1 MRGRATF
8 GASRRRPAAIAA
20 AATAAALLLSP
31 TQAGAVVTF
40 GSNLNSTANASVTGA
55 AETATIGS
63 LPVLNQE
70 PGGVT
75 SPIDGVIVRWRIK
88 MGALTI
94 AVTPRVVRPGAS
106 QSATG
111 GGTGETV
118 VPAVSQVSVFP
129 TRLPVRAGDG
139 IGVDFNGT
147 MGSLTSL
154 ASTVGASEFS
164 WQPPLQDGA
173 PPATGNSTADREDLF
188 NADVEPD
195 CDSDGFGD
203 ETQDPSVDGCS
214 PPPPD
219 TTAPDTTITKRP
231 KDKTKKKQATFE
243 FTANEAGATFGCSL
257 DGAAFAPCTS
267 PDTLKVKKGKHNFQ
281 VRARDAAGNV
291 DPTEAVD
298 SWKVKKKRRK

>member
-1 MRGRATF
+1 M
-8 GASRRRPAAIAA
+8 
-20 AATAAALLLSP
+20 
-31 TQAGAVVTF
+31 TF

-147 MGSLTSL
+147 MGSLTSRS
-154 ASTVGASEFS
+154 STVGAS
-164 WQPPLQDGA
+164 D
-173 PPATGNSTADREDLF
+173 
-188 NADVEPD
+188 EPD

-243 FTANEAGATFGCSL
+243 FTANEAGATFACSL